1 MFSSLNSSS
10 SSDHQDALS
19 AKIASLQKVIATLK
33 DEVKQQKDTQEKSVT
48 DGKDV
53 TDNHKDTVV
62 VTKDTEDAEEV
73 TDLLAGLQFFYL
85 SIRNWL

>member
-1 MFSSLNSSS
+1 MKNILQLFSSLNTYS

-33 DEVKQQKDTQEKSVT
+33 DEVNQQKDAQEKSSHVT

-53 TDNHKDTVV
+53 TDDNHKDTVV
-62 VTKDTEDAEEV
+62 VTKDTEDVEEV
-73 TDLLAGLQFFYL
+73 TDLLAG
-85 SIRNWL
+85 